1 MIKAFINKR
10 HLSRSNSEFLVRSE
24 DDEWG
29 ILVDPKSLREGLAD
43 GRILSSCLA
52 NLDYVEYDDDIN

>member
-43 GRILSSCLA
+43 AG
-52 NLDYVEYDDDIN
+52 Y